1 MEASIKFMI
10 TKKIIIPNRF
20 TKSSLKAIDLR
31 FFHPR
36 AIVIQVGQSIQ
47 FINEDQCHHYL
58 ESVNLKEKPDHFFET
73 GEIKSGQS
81 VSIRFKNFR
90 KMIPFKCK
98 RHPVERGVIF
108 MLDKEEKDMTDTER
122 LRLLTRTADTEE
134 EFWNLIK
141 RTNKRAL

>member
-1 MEASIKFMI
+1 MI
-10 TKKIIIPNRF
+10 TKKVIIPNRF
-20 TKSSLKAIDLR
+20 IKSSTKGTDLR
-31 FFHPR
+31 FFRPR
-36 AIVIQVGQSIQ
+36 AILIQVNQQIQ
-47 FINEDQCHHYL
+47 FINEDQCNHYL

-98 RHPVERGVIF
+98 RHQVERGVIF
-108 MLDKEEKDMTDTER
+108 MVDKEERDMTNTER

-141 RTNKRAL
+141 QTDKRA